1 MGESSAR
8 KSVVESLRAQAL
20 DLRKK
25 NEGIQEHEEAV
36 REEYSILHADA
47 HLEMLG
53 VLDKDRNESGSPNT
67 GDEELVPAANRD
79 AIDET
84 TTPDVSPTK
93 ISATR
98 SVSSWF
104 GADEPEP
111 TSAQS
116 MAASAADNH
125 DARRDQQQQTAMISE
140 LLAMIVS
147 MNNRMRK
154 QDAELAKVRRVVE
167 QGARQGWS
175 ASAGARRK

>member
-25 NEGIQEHEEAV
+25 NEDMQRHGEVV
-36 REEYSILHADA
+36 REEDSILHADA

-53 VLDKDRNESGSPNT
+53 VLDKDRNESGSANT
-67 GDEELVPAANRD
+67 GDEELVPSPNGD
-79 AIDET
+79 ARDET
-84 TTPDVSPTK
+84 ATPDVSPTK
-93 ISATR
+93 ISAAR

-111 TSAQS
+111 ASAQTA
-116 MAASAADNH
+116 AASAADNR
-125 DARRDQQQQTAMISE
+125 DARRDRQQQTAIISE

-175 ASAGARRK
+175 GSAGARRK